1 MGGMSR
7 KFPEFVPATKISYL
21 LGRPKTIHLRKCKLI
36 RDHEDQA
43 IEYIF
48 DQSKIAIGAMD
59 DNDLVIDDDTISR
72 PAATLPVK
80 IAQATSRHG
89 PDGSEMNSAAAV
101 PMASAAAVAAIR
113 ETGGLPGLM
122 L

>member
-1 MGGMSR
+1 MVHR
-7 KFPEFVPATKISYL
+7 AAAKTATITISEVF
-21 LGRPKTIHLRKCKLI
+21 RRIVQRT
-36 RDHEDQA
+36 
-43 IEYIF
+43 
-48 DQSKIAIGAMD
+48 
-59 DNDLVIDDDTISR
+59 DDDTISR